1 MIDGPPIEAP
11 TAHAETTWIV
21 EERRAVQRL
30 ILDRARERYLKRP
43 CPRPPPEH
51 LSWIHAVRAGF
62 AGAEAEGIAE
72 LELAAFEDVLHE
84 LGTLY
89 QYLFQF
95 GSVDELKNGRGVD
108 TIVDILSNVQQRLHE
123 ALERHPRPPALQ
135 LVKDDDVVD
144 EGPVAP

>member
-43 CPRPPPEH
+43 CPRPPP
-51 LSWIHAVRAGF
+51 
-62 AGAEAEGIAE
+62 E